1 MIKNDDLKKTV
12 YLKTAIIENEC
23 IIRLKRD
30 IFDGPKYLRPL
41 IDSVSFRFL
50 IFFFTVPEK
59 LLHKLALSDI
69 N

>member
-1 MIKNDDLKKTV
+1 MIKNVDLKKTV

-41 IDSVSFRFL
+41 IDSVSFRCL

>member
-1 MIKNDDLKKTV
+1 MIKMLILKTV

-30 IFDGPKYLRPL
+30 IFDVPKYLRPL
-41 IDSVSFRFL
+41 IDPVSFRCL
-50 IFFFTVPEK
+50 TFFCTWK
-59 LLHKLALSDI
+59 TTHNQALSDI